1 MKFTYIKNV
10 STLEELK
17 KMYKKLALKMHP
29 DCGGNE
35 EEMKVLNNEYDELFK
50 KLKNTHRNF
59 EGETYT
65 KETTETP
72 EEFKEIIEKLFK
84 LKMEQVE
91 IEIIGSFIWLTGN
104 TKPYKDELK
113 AMIFRYSA
121 KKVAWY
127 KAPEDYKKRNRKNYD
142 MNKIRDMYGSQTVKK
157 SADKKERD
165 EKKYLQAH

>member
-17 KMYKKLALKMHP
+17 KMYKKLALEMHP

-113 AMIFRYSA
+113 AMSFRY
-121 KKVAWY
+121 
-127 KAPEDYKKRNRKNYD
+127 
-142 MNKIRDMYGSQTVKK
+142 
-157 SADKKERD
+157 
-165 EKKYLQAH
+165 

>member
-17 KMYKKLALKMHP
+17 KMYKKLALEMHP

-113 AMIFRYSA
+113 AMSFRYSA

-127 KAPEDYKKRNRKNYD
+127 KAPEDYKKRNRKNYE
-142 MNKIRDMYGSQTVKK
+142 MNKIRDMYRSQTVKK